1 MTKKRVVSGTSLTVQ
16 VKPLNGERNQ
26 IILGLFQTH
35 CFLLAEMPEKQ

>member
-16 VKPLNGERNQ
+16 VKPLNGEKKKTV
-26 IILGLFQTH
+26 LGLFQTH